1 MTETAAELP
10 PPGAVPTGGAG
21 LPRGKPIGYAM
32 VIAGAVLFSVNGS
45 VSKVALSSGID
56 SLSLVLLRCAGCAVT
71 LLVLVLLIDRSRMRV
86 NRSEW
91 PLLIAYGVVA
101 IAMVQW
107 LYFVAIARL
116 PVGIALLLEFTAPL
130 MVALW
135 AKFVQ
140 HKNVRRGVWLALAL
154 VLGGLALVA
163 QVWDGMTLDVIGVL
177 AALLAA
183 VALASYFVMGE
194 HAVGERDTVSLAMWA
209 FVIATVFWSIVHP
222 WWTVPWSALDQSVSL
237 QGALSSVSVPAWVLV
252 AWIALLGTVAP
263 FLLEI
268 GALRH
273 VPATR
278 AGIVATA
285 EPVIAAFIA
294 WVWLGEV
301 LAPVQIVG
309 ALVVVAGVA
318 LAQVASG

>member
-10 PPGAVPTGGAG
+10 PPGAVPASAAG

-32 VIAGAVLFSVNGS
+32 VIAGAVLFSINGS
-45 VSKVALSSGID
+45 VSKVTLSSGID

-71 LLVLVLLIDRSRMRV
+71 LLVLVLLIDRSRLRV
-86 NRSEW
+86 HRCEW

-101 IAMVQW
+101 ISMVQW

-163 QVWDGMTLDVIGVL
+163 QVWDGMTLDAVGVL

-209 FVIATVFWSIVHP
+209 FVIATAFWSIVHP
-222 WWTVPWSALDQSVSL
+222 WWTVPWTALEQSVSL
-237 QGALSSVSVPAWVLV
+237 DGALSSFSVPAWALV
-252 AWIALLGTVAP
+252 VWIILLGTVAP

-278 AGIVATA
+278 AGIVATS

-301 LAPVQIVG
+301 FAPVQIVG